1 MESNKIR
8 QAFLDFFA
16 GKDHVIVPSAP
27 MVVKNDPTLMFT
39 NAGMN
44 QFKDIFLGNI
54 PRPYPRAADT
64 QKCLRVSGKHND
76 LEEVGHDTYHHTMFE
91 MLGNW
96 SFGDYFKKEAIG
108 WAWELLTGVY
118 GLDKSRMY
126 ATVFEGS
133 PEDGVPFD
141 QEAYDI
147 WLQYLPAD
155 HIIRGNKHDNFWEM
169 GDVGPCGP
177 CSEIHYDLRDES
189 EIAAVPGRP
198 LMMAVADG
206 KPVIDLPGPTMAAY
220 YGTQLSIAEMLASGT
235 VSFSDMY
242 FFFDG
247 MMPAIRESGI
257 KCNLSRG
264 LTVFDD
270 SDYESLAA
278 YKDNLRLL
286 NEWNGEMGGRLIGDL
301 CIHGE
306 YTSTPKVVE
315 AVAAHAKDADARI
328 HIHLSETQT
337 EHEECKQRH
346 GLTPAA
352 YMEAHGIFDSPTT
365 AAHCVW
371 LEDEDFDILKK
382 HNVSVACCPASNLK
396 LASGYANIPK
406 MLEKGINIALGTDG
420 AASNNNLNIFQDI
433 YLFGV
438 VYKGFYHD
446 STLLTPAQVLHTATR
461 AGALSQGR
469 TDCGKLAVGYKAD
482 LCVIDTDTPQFAPMT
497 DAACNVVYAAQGADV
512 RLTMV
517 DGEVLYRDGEFK
529 TIDIEKVKAETQKR
543 TDAILRRL

>member
-1 MESNKIR
+1 MLFCNIDLLDENFALKRGQYVGVKDGKIAYIGDAEPQEDYGER
-8 QAFLDFFA
+8 YD
-16 GKDHVIVPSAP
+16 GKHRLLMSGFYNVHSHAP
-27 MVVKNDPTLMFT
+27 MTLLRGYAE
-39 NAGMN
+39 NLPL
-44 QFKDIFLGNI
+44 QRWLGEKVF
-54 PRPYPRAADT
+54 P
-64 QKCLRVSGKHND
+64 
-76 LEEVGHDTYHHTMFE
+76 FE
-91 MLGNW
+91 
-96 SFGDYFKKEAIG
+96 
-108 WAWELLTGVY
+108 
-118 GLDKSRMY
+118 DKI
-126 ATVFEGS
+126 
-133 PEDGVPFD
+133 D
-141 QEAYDI
+141 
-147 WLQYLPAD
+147 
-155 HIIRGNKHDNFWEM
+155 
-169 GDVGPCGP
+169 
-177 CSEIHYDLRDES
+177 DE
-189 EIAAVPGRP
+189 
-198 LMMAVADG
+198 
-206 KPVIDLPGPTMAAY
+206 AAY

-247 MMPAIRESGI
+247 MMPAIRERGI

-286 NEWNGEMGGRLIGDL
+286 NEWNGEMDGRLIGDL

-315 AVAAHAKDADARI
+315 AVAAHAKDAGARI

-382 HNVSVACCPASNLK
+382 HNVSVACCPASNHR

-420 AASNNNLNIFQDI
+420 AASNNNLNIMQDM

-438 VYKGFYHD
+438 VYKGYFRD
-446 STLLTPAQVLHTATR
+446 PTIITPAEVLHAATR

-469 TDCGKLAVGYKAD
+469 DDSGLLAVGMRAD
-482 LCVIDTDTPQFAPMT
+482 LCVLNTDTPQFTPMT
-497 DAACNVVYAAQGADV
+497 SAACNVVYAAQGADI
-512 RLTMV
+512 RMTMV

-529 TIDIEKVKAETQKR
+529 TIDIEKVKAEVQRR
-543 TDAILRRL
+543 TDSILSRL

>member
-1 MESNKIR
+1 MLFCNIDLLDENFECKRGQYVGVKDGKIAYIGDAEPQEDYGER
-8 QAFLDFFA
+8 YD
-16 GKDHVIVPSAP
+16 GKHRLLMSGFYNVHSHAP
-27 MVVKNDPTLMFT
+27 MTLLRGYAE
-39 NAGMN
+39 NLPL
-44 QFKDIFLGNI
+44 QRWLGEKVF
-54 PRPYPRAADT
+54 P
-64 QKCLRVSGKHND
+64 
-76 LEEVGHDTYHHTMFE
+76 FE
-91 MLGNW
+91 
-96 SFGDYFKKEAIG
+96 
-108 WAWELLTGVY
+108 
-118 GLDKSRMY
+118 DKI
-126 ATVFEGS
+126 
-133 PEDGVPFD
+133 D
-141 QEAYDI
+141 
-147 WLQYLPAD
+147 
-155 HIIRGNKHDNFWEM
+155 
-169 GDVGPCGP
+169 
-177 CSEIHYDLRDES
+177 DE
-189 EIAAVPGRP
+189 
-198 LMMAVADG
+198 
-206 KPVIDLPGPTMAAY
+206 AAY

-286 NEWNGEMGGRLIGDL
+286 NEWNGELGGRLIGDL

-315 AVAAHAKDADARI
+315 AVAAHAKDAGARI

-371 LEDEDFDILKK
+371 LEDEDFDIL
-382 HNVSVACCPASNLK
+382 
-396 LASGYANIPK
+396 
-406 MLEKGINIALGTDG
+406 
-420 AASNNNLNIFQDI
+420 

-482 LCVIDTDTPQFAPMT
+482 LCVIDTDTPQFTPMT